1 MVTVADIAGSAE
13 LHVELLAGDRARGN
27 AIAAAR
33 ISELEDP
40 TELLERGTLLLTTG
54 RGLGERPVAQRGYV
68 RRLAASGAAG
78 LAVALGEHLDAVP
91 AAVLQE
97 AARLELPVLAVTGR
111 DPLAA
116 LVRATSGD
124 AETSDGHLR
133 ALTVHEELV
142 RAAVEGA
149 PLRELLAILA
159 GELRCSVQLRDGDVV
174 LAEHHAAGR
183 LDFDELGPD
192 GAEDP
197 RVLRLDVVAPDARA
211 ELVTARAEGVWSEVD
226 RLVLRH
232 GQGALAMEL
241 TRRHAVR
248 AAELRLA
255 GNLFDDLERERLEDD
270 EISARIAA
278 FGFERAGSF
287 AALVGLPGD
296 SGGERLCAALAAQL
310 NRAGARHLSTVRQ
323 ETVAFLV
330 ADGDEDQL
338 RAIAE
343 RVVAAESGAARI
355 AIGRLASGHALGR
368 SLLEARAVLSTARKP
383 VVSYLDLGP
392 MELLLSVPTSLL
404 EAYVD
409 RVLGP
414 VAQNGWL
421 METLTELLDAGTRWK
436 ETAERLGVH
445 RHTLRYR
452 MNRLAEQ
459 TGRHPDNPAD
469 RMELWL
475 AVRALET
482 ITLRRGGPVEGATD
496 QV

>member
-1 MVTVADIAGSAE
+1 VVTVADIAGRPE
-13 LHVELLAGDRARGN
+13 LQVELLAGDRARGS

-40 TELLERGTLLLTTG
+40 TELIERGTLLLTAG
-54 RGLGERPVAQRGYV
+54 RGLGERPAAQRGYV
-68 RRLAASGAAG
+68 RRLAACGAAG
-78 LAVALGEHLDAVP
+78 LAVALGEHLDAIP
-91 AAVLQE
+91 PAVLRE
-97 AARLELPVLAVTGR
+97 AARLELPVLAVSGR
-111 DPLAA
+111 DALAA

-124 AETSDGHLR
+124 AEGSDGHLR
-133 ALTVHEELV
+133 ALGVQEELV
-142 RAAVEGA
+142 RAAVDGA
-149 PLRELLAILA
+149 PLRELLAIVA
-159 GELRCSVQLRDGDVV
+159 GELRCSVQLREGGAVV
-174 LAEHHAAGR
+174 AEHHARGSLA
-183 LDFDELGPD
+183 FDGPC
-192 GAEDP
+192 A
-197 RVLRLDVVAPDARA
+197 LRLDVVAPDAHA
-211 ELVTARAEGVWSEVD
+211 ELVAVRAEGGWSGFD

-255 GNLFDDLERERLEDD
+255 GNLFDDLEHERLEEE
-270 EISARIAA
+270 EIAGRIAA
-278 FGFERAGSF
+278 FGLERAGSF
-287 AALVGLPGD
+287 ATLVALPGD
-296 SGGERLCAALAAQL
+296 RGGERLRAAIESQL
-310 NRAGARHLSTVRQ
+310 NRSGARHLSTVRP

-330 ADGDEDQL
+330 AEGDEDQL
-338 RAIAE
+338 RALAE
-343 RVVAAESGAARI
+343 RVVAAEQGPVRI
-355 AIGRLASGHALGR
+355 AVGRLASGRALGR
-368 SLLEARAVLSTARKP
+368 SLLEARAVLRTARQP

-392 MELLLSVPTSLL
+392 LELLLSVPSSLL
-404 EAYVD
+404 ESYVD

-421 METLTELLDAGTRWK
+421 MESLTELLDAGVRWK
-436 ETAERLGVH
+436 ETADRLGVH

-459 TGRHPDNPAD
+459 TGRHPDDPAD

-482 ITLRRGGPVEGATD
+482 VELRRGGPSVGGTD

>member
-1 MVTVADIAGSAE
+1 M
-13 LHVELLAGDRARGN
+13 LA
-27 AIAAAR
+27 
-33 ISELEDP
+33 
-40 TELLERGTLLLTTG
+40 
-54 RGLGERPVAQRGYV
+54 
-68 RRLAASGAAG
+68 
-78 LAVALGEHLDAVP
+78 
-91 AAVLQE
+91 
-97 AARLELPVLAVTGR
+97 
-111 DPLAA
+111 
-116 LVRATSGD
+116 
-124 AETSDGHLR
+124 
-133 ALTVHEELV
+133 
-142 RAAVEGA
+142 
-149 PLRELLAILA
+149 
-159 GELRCSVQLRDGDVV
+159 
-174 LAEHHAAGR
+174 
-183 LDFDELGPD
+183 
-192 GAEDP
+192 
-197 RVLRLDVVAPDARA
+197 
-211 ELVTARAEGVWSEVD
+211 ARAEGEWSDFD

-255 GNLFDDLERERLEDD
+255 GNLFDDLERERLEEE
-270 EISARIAA
+270 EIAARIAA

-296 SGGERLCAALAAQL
+296 GGGEPLRAALEAQL
-310 NRAGARHLSTVRQ
+310 NRAGVRHLSTVQ
-323 ETVAFLV
+323 PETVAFLV
-330 ADGDEDQL
+330 ADGDEDRL

-343 RVVAAESGAARI
+343 RVVAAGPAAVRI
-355 AIGRLASGHALGR
+355 AVGRLASGRALGR
-368 SLLEARAVLSTARKP
+368 SLLEARAVLRTGRKP

-392 MELLLSVPTSLL
+392 MELLLSVPSSLL

-421 METLTELLDAGTRWK
+421 MESLTELLDAGTRWK
-436 ETAERLGVH
+436 ETADRLGVH

-482 ITLRRGGPVEGATD
+482 ITLRRGGPVEGGTD